1 MSTQYQCLRIYEEGD
16 KFVPKI
22 ENRALTDLHKPGN
35 VLIRVHYSSLNYKD
49 ALSSS
54 GHKGITREFPHTP
67 GIDASGIIEET
78 VSDKFKVGDKVIVTS
93 YDLGM
98 NTNGGFAEYIS
109 VPEEW
114 VVKLPEGLNLK
125 EAMLI
130 GTAGFTAALALYKME
145 QSGQKPEMGKIL
157 VTGATG
163 GVGTLAIALLK
174 KAGYEVI
181 ASTGKE
187 SSHDI
192 LKSIG
197 ASEIISREEVN
208 DDSKRPF
215 LKTRW
220 AGAIDTIGG
229 NTLETILKSAGLNA
243 NIAVCGLVAS
253 PNFSTTVYP
262 FIIKGNNLLGIES
275 ATTDMETRVKLWQN
289 LSGNWKISLPEEI
302 ISEISL
308 NELPSRIEQMLK
320 SNILGRTIVK
330 LK

>member
-22 ENRALTDLHKPGN
+22 ENRALTDLHKQGN

-67 GIDASGIIEET
+67 GIDASGVIEEV

-114 VVKLPEGLNLK
+114 VVKLPEGLDLK

-145 QSGQKPEMGKIL
+145 QSDQKPEMGKIL

-243 NIAVCGLVAS
+243 NIAVCGLIAS

>member
-35 VLIRVHYSSLNYKD
+35 VLIRVYYSSLNYKD

-54 GHKGITREFPHTP
+54 GHKGITNEFPHTP

-114 VVKLPEGLNLK
+114 VVKLPEGLDLK

-174 KAGYEVI
+174 KAGYDVI
-181 ASTGKE
+181 ASTGKA

-275 ATTDMETRVKLWQN
+275 ATTDMATRVELWQN
-289 LSGNWKISLPEEI
+289 LANDWKISLPEEI

-320 SNILGRTIVK
+320 SNILGRIIVK